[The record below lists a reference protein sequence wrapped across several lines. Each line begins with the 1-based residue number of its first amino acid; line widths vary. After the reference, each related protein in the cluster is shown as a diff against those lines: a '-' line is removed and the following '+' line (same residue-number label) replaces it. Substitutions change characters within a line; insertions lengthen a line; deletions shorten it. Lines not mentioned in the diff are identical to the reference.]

1 MNNSKTTRT
10 NNHVISEFEKA
21 ENSSRDVKI
30 NETMNDRP
38 AIFIEELKGHD
49 EYNRSI
55 KNN

>member
-10 NNHVISEFEKA
+10 NNHVISEFEEA

-30 NETMNDRP
+30 NEAMHDRP

-49 EYNRSI
+49 KYNRSI